1 MAQKRPKW
9 LTERIESWA
18 TAGFPDVF
26 VEDDGGK
33 YHTIELKH
41 CIAPR
46 VDLSP
51 HQVSFHSRHG
61 NGSSWILIKYSPHG
75 AGRVYALMLYHA
87 SQAVELRM
95 DGLATKPV
103 LELNNPDDWEPV
115 FETLEAGH
123 AVYN

>member
-1 MAQKRPKW
+1 M
-9 LTERIESWA
+9 TERIESWA
-18 TAGFPDVF
+18 TPGFPDVF

-61 NGSSWILIKYSPHG
+61 NGSSWNKP
-75 AGRVYALMLYHA
+75 MD
-87 SQAVELRM
+87 VE
-95 DGLATKPV
+95 A
-103 LELNNPDDWEPV
+103 ELKKSRDRRDKN
-115 FETLEAGH
+115 
-123 AVYN
+123 